1 MIHRNINILHDFNI
15 LYLEDD
21 VELLKHTKDVLD
33 DFMHEVYGVYTSE
46 EAMRVLENEHID
58 VIISDILLKD
68 ENGIDFLKKLKQ
80 SDYGDI
86 PTILI
91 TAHTESAYLL
101 EAIKLKVEN
110 YIVKPIN
117 LKELLNTVHDIVL
130 PTNQRREAQKS
141 NNLIKII
148 SEVSD
153 GKQIE
158 VIKYIMSNLN
168 ESDEIRTSYSE
179 IMSHIDI
186 SKPTLVK
193 LFKKLAEKN
202 ILTNPSHKVYKF
214 HQTSLDSL

>member
-1 MIHRNINILHDFNI
+1 MTHRNINILHDFNI

-21 VELLKHTKDVLD
+21 VELLKQTKDVLD
-33 DFMHEVYGVYTSE
+33 DFMHKVFDVFTSE
-46 EAMRVLENEHID
+46 EAMQILDNEHVD

-68 ENGIDFLKKLKQ
+68 ENGIDFLKKLKE
-80 SDYGDI
+80 SGHAHI
-86 PTILI
+86 PTVLI
-91 TAHTESAYLL
+91 TAHTDSAYLL

-117 LKELLNTVHDIVL
+117 LKELLNTIHDIVL
-130 PTNQRREAQKS
+130 PISQQREAQKN

-158 VIKYIMSNLN
+158 VIKYIMGNLN
-168 ESDEIRTSYSE
+168 ESNEIRTSYSE

-193 LFKKLAEKN
+193 LFKQLAEKN
-202 ILTNPSHKVYKF
+202 ILTNPSHKIYKF
-214 HQTSLDSL
+214 HQESLDSL